1 MLRFGKV
8 KELIEEMSGV
18 WLCRYI
24 VVLKVKAST
33 SPIPVRAM
41 IVNGRV
47 DALPPMLV

>member
-41 IVNGRV
+41 IGRV